1 MTHTTVWLARHGEV
15 RNPDKVLYGRMP
27 RVGLTREGH
36 RQAQALAD
44 HLRHHTRPLAA
55 IYSSPMLRAR
65 RTAKVVLDVQPEVDR
80 LRIDSDLHEV
90 RTAWEGEPLEALE
103 RIDWDFYNHPRH
115 PEDESLHAIHGRMRR
130 WLQRTLRRH
139 TGTDVLAVSHGD
151 PILILVGALAGLPL
165 DPRHI
170 FPRPY
175 IQTGTLYRLQF
186 DAAGACQDV
195 QLRVPH
201 AEEAA

>member
-1 MTHTTVWLARHGEV
+1 MPRTDVLFVRHADV
-15 RNPDKVLYGRMP
+15 HNPDNVFYARLSRFHLSEQGFKDAEV
-27 RVGLTREGH
+27 T
-36 RQAQALAD
+36 AQALAEE
-44 HLRHHTRPLAA
+44 PLAA

-65 RTAKVVLDVQPEVDR
+65 RTARVVLDVQPEVDR

-103 RIDWDFYNHPRH
+103 RIDWDFYNHPRQ